1 MDWPVHDRD
10 SIGRSNDWVDAGR
23 GVVRREAFVSE
34 EVYSREIERI
44 FNRKWIY
51 LAHESEIPQA
61 GDYVIRTLGDAP
73 VVVIRSSTG
82 KIHALLNSCR
92 HRGTKLCRAES
103 GRIKRFICPYH
114 GWCYDH
120 DGKLVTTSFN
130 TYYPEDMN
138 FNDWSLIPVSRV
150 ENYKGMIFG
159 CWDADVESVAEYLG
173 DFCFYLDAF
182 IARTPGGMEL
192 IAPPHR
198 WRVKANW
205 KLGSL
210 NFLGDG
216 QHLATTHA
224 GPLTLDPVRAASKG
238 LTVRAGN
245 SVQVIVDGRHGCNL
259 NYLGPGLP
267 DDAYRT
273 RPSELLPLYE
283 ATLTPLQNRL
293 LKDLRVGVGTVFPNL
308 SFIESQTP
316 GGKALIFRLWHPI
329 SGSEMEVLSWIL
341 AEREASAEYKAE
353 LLANGIHNFGIAG
366 VFEQDDMELWQS
378 ATAASRSAASHPY
391 PLSFLSALPFRKEP
405 IEDFFGPGRAYK
417 QTLSEVSQLEFMC
430 HWQQLMTAHTR
441 KQ

>member
-1 MDWPVHDRD
+1 
-10 SIGRSNDWVDAGR
+10 
-23 GVVRREAFVSE
+23 
-34 EVYSREIERI
+34 
-44 FNRKWIY
+44 
-51 LAHESEIPQA
+51 
-61 GDYVIRTLGDAP
+61 
-73 VVVIRSSTG
+73 
-82 KIHALLNSCR
+82 
-92 HRGTKLCRAES
+92 
-103 GRIKRFICPYH
+103 
-114 GWCYDH
+114 
-120 DGKLVTTSFN
+120 
-130 TYYPEDMN
+130 
-138 FNDWSLIPVSRV
+138 
-150 ENYKGMIFG
+150 MIFG
-159 CWDADVESVAEYLG
+159 CWDAEVESVAEYLG

-182 IARTPGGMEL
+182 ISRTPGGMEL

-238 LTVRAGN
+238 LTVRAGS

-283 ATLTPLQNRL
+283 ATLTPPQNRL
-293 LKDLRVGVGTVFPNL
+293 LKDLRVAVGTVFPNL
-308 SFIESQTP
+308 SFIESQVA
-316 GGKALIFRLWHPI
+316 GGKALIFRLWHPV
-329 SGSEMEVLSWIL
+329 SGSEMEILSWIL
-341 AEREASAEYKAE
+341 AEREASAEYKAG
-353 LLANGIHNFGIAG
+353 LLTNGIHNFGIAG

-378 ATAASRSAASHPY
+378 ATAASRSVASHPY
-391 PLSFLSALPFRKEP
+391 PLSFLSALPFRNAP

-430 HWQQLMTAHTR
+430 HWQQLMTVDTR